1 MGVMRWLARERAGD
15 DLRVVLIG
23 AGFVGRN
30 LVYQLDF
37 TPGMRPALIVN
48 RTPANAV
55 DAYRR
60 AGYSLDDIV
69 VSDDVKVLS
78 DAIQAGK
85 PTVTY
90 SLEAMCQL
98 EDVEIVM
105 EVTGSNEYGA
115 VAIRAALEA
124 GKDVVS
130 MNAESDAT
138 VGYLLKDIA
147 EKNGAV
153 YTIADGDQPG
163 VLARLIEFVEGAGFE
178 LVTAVNCKG
187 FMDVHATPESI
198 KEWSVSQGTSLA
210 MTTSFTDGTKMNIEN
225 AVVANAFHLLPEKRG
240 MHGVRTE
247 LATVTADMTAALNG
261 HGSVD
266 YTLGGDFAGGVFV
279 IGYNESPDLVQPALK
294 FLKMGDGPY
303 YTFYR
308 PYHLVHIEVPVSIAE
323 VYLYREPTIV
333 TAGPFVADTV
343 ALAKKDLE
351 PGDVL
356 DGFGGWT
363 VYGEIDRI
371 ENTEGLLPIGLAEHA
386 RIVKPVAMNAPIT
399 LDDVELDEE
408 RPLVKMRREQD
419 ALS

>member
-1 MGVMRWLARERAGD
+1 
-15 DLRVVLIG
+15 
-23 AGFVGRN
+23 
-30 LVYQLDF
+30 
-37 TPGMRPALIVN
+37 
-48 RTPANAV
+48 
-55 DAYRR
+55 
-60 AGYSLDDIV
+60 
-69 VSDDVKVLS
+69 
-78 DAIQAGK
+78 
-85 PTVTY
+85 
-90 SLEAMCQL
+90 
-98 EDVEIVM
+98 
-105 EVTGSNEYGA
+105 
-115 VAIRAALEA
+115 
-124 GKDVVS
+124 
-130 MNAESDAT
+130 
-138 VGYLLKDIA
+138 
-147 EKNGAV
+147 
-153 YTIADGDQPG
+153 
-163 VLARLIEFVEGAGFE
+163 
-178 LVTAVNCKG
+178 
-187 FMDVHATPESI
+187 
-198 KEWSVSQGTSLA
+198 
-210 MTTSFTDGTKMNIEN
+210 
-225 AVVANAFHLLPEKRG
+225 
-240 MHGVRTE
+240 
-247 LATVTADMTAALNG
+247 ALNG

-386 RIVKPVAMNAPIT
+386 RIVKPVAMDAPIT

>member
-1 MGVMRWLARERAGD
+1 MIPVTARNPPFTRLTT
-15 DLRVVLIG
+15 LRFSSSFSASLYSAIWKRE
-23 AGFVGRN
+23 FGR
-30 LVYQLDF
+30 
-37 TPGMRPALIVN
+37 TI
-48 RTPANAV
+48 T
-55 DAYRR
+55 DAP
-60 AGYSLDDIV
+60 STSFILT
-69 VSDDVKVLS
+69 KL
-78 DAIQAGK
+78 
-85 PTVTY
+85 
-90 SLEAMCQL
+90 
-98 EDVEIVM
+98 
-105 EVTGSNEYGA
+105 
-115 VAIRAALEA
+115 
-124 GKDVVS
+124 
-130 MNAESDAT
+130 
-138 VGYLLKDIA
+138 
-147 EKNGAV
+147 
-153 YTIADGDQPG
+153 
-163 VLARLIEFVEGAGFE
+163 FE
-178 LVTAVNCKG
+178 LVTTVPCQGFLAVP
-187 FMDVHATPESI
+187 ATPARI
-198 KEWSVSQGTSLA
+198 TAWSVSQGTSLA

-225 AVVANAFHLLPEKRG
+225 AIVANAFHLLPEKRG

-247 LATVTADMTAALNG
+247 LATVPADMTAALNG

-386 RIVKPVAMNAPIT
+386 RIVKPVAMDAPIT